1 MESPG
6 RKTNRGRLKTSM
18 KNLILSI
25 LKQIV
30 QYPDQV
36 VVEEKI
42 LGENIV
48 NYAISTN
55 KEDTGKVIGKEGKII
70 QAIRNVVKIL
80 AIKEGKQI
88 YIEVT

>member
-1 MESPG
+1 
-6 RKTNRGRLKTSM
+6 M